1 MIYNIYYQLS
11 NYQIITISIINIK
24 MSAPIRRLTQTIAC
38 LINTSSNV
46 NIITR
51 NSLLNDVNL
60 CTTEISDMLFE
71 MALENERLKQRIDK
85 IENNIRLIHYKNSIN
100 KP

>member
-1 MIYNIYYQLS
+1 
-11 NYQIITISIINIK
+11 
-24 MSAPIRRLTQTIAC
+24 
-38 LINTSSNV
+38 
-46 NIITR
+46 
-51 NSLLNDVNL
+51 
-60 CTTEISDMLFE
+60 MLFE

>member
-1 MIYNIYYQLS
+1 
-11 NYQIITISIINIK
+11 

-71 MALENERLKQRIDK
+71 MALENEKLKQRIDK
-85 IENNIRLIHYKNSIN
+85 IENNIRLINYKNLTKN
-100 KP
+100 P

>member
-1 MIYNIYYQLS
+1 
-11 NYQIITISIINIK
+11 
-24 MSAPIRRLTQTIAC
+24 MSAPIRRLTKTIAC

-46 NIITR
+46 NIVTR

-71 MALENERLKQRIDK
+71 MALENEKLKQRIDK
-85 IENNIRLIHYKNSIN
+85 IENNIRLINYKNLTKN
-100 KP
+100 P

>member
-1 MIYNIYYQLS
+1 
-11 NYQIITISIINIK
+11 

-60 CTTEISDMLFE
+60 CTTEISDMLFNI
-71 MALENERLKQRIDK
+71 ALENEILKQRIDK
-85 IENNIRLIHYKNSIN
+85 LENNIRLTNYKNSIN